1 MLNLVISKA
10 LVLTIFIGFNKE
22 SIIFF
27 VHLVVLIIIIIL
39 HKTIVIYYFYL
50 YWDTRLSFS
59 FYLLWKSFFV
69 VVFLCDM
76 MPSSETTLAIL
87 GYLDPF
93 LLKFLV
99 ASAHP
104 NFPLFN
110 NIL

>member
-1 MLNLVISKA
+1 MLNLDISKA
-10 LVLTIFIGFNKE
+10 LVFTIFIGFNKE

-27 VHLVVLIIIIIL
+27 VHLVVLIIITL

-69 VVFLCDM
+69 VVFLCDIM
-76 MPSSETTLAIL
+76 FAFETTLAIL